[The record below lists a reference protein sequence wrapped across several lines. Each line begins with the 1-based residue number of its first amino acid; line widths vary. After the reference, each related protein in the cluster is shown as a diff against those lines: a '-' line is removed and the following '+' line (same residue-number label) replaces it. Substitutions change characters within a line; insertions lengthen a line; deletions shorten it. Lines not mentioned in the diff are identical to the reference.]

1 MDELE
6 LLKKDWQENQKFPK
20 LSKQE
25 IYALLHKKSS
35 SIVKWIFI
43 LSLIEFGFWTV
54 LALFMKDT
62 EAQQRFDSYEM
73 DHIMIPF
80 MVIGYLILGYFFVTF
95 YKNYK
100 KISSTDSVKLLMK
113 NILNTRKTVK
123 QYVLFNLVFI
133 YISLVIGVWI
143 EMDKNPD
150 FQLITSKFT
159 ETNEYLVMYGIVAL
173 LTLLMM
179 VALTGILL
187 GFYYLVY
194 GILLKRLKKNYKLL
208 KEIEG

>member
-100 KISSTDSVKLLMK
+100 KISSTDSVILLMK

-159 ETNEYLVMYGIVAL
+159 ETNEYLVMYGIVAI

-194 GILLKRLKKNYKLL
+194 GILLKRLKKNYKVL
-208 KEIEG
+208 KEIEE

>member
-113 NILNTRKTVK
+113 NILKTRKTVK

-194 GILLKRLKKNYKLL
+194 GILLKRLKKNYKVL
-208 KEIEG
+208 KEIEE

>member
-43 LSLIEFGFWTV
+43 LSLSEFGFWTV

-73 DHIMIPF
+73 DHIIIPF

-194 GILLKRLKKNYKLL
+194 GILLKRLKKNYKVL
-208 KEIEG
+208 KEIEE

>member
-43 LSLIEFGFWTV
+43 LSLSEFGFWTV

-73 DHIMIPF
+73 DHIIIPF

-143 EMDKNPD
+143 EMDKNSD

-194 GILLKRLKKNYKLL
+194 GILLKRLKKNYKVL
-208 KEIEG
+208 KEIEE

>member
-113 NILNTRKTVK
+113 NILKTRKTVK

-194 GILLKRLKKNYKLL
+194 GILLKRLKKNYKVL

>member
-1 MDELE
+1 MEELE

-25 IYALLHKKSS
+25 IYAILHKKSS

-43 LSLIEFGFWTV
+43 LSLIEFSFWTI
-54 LALFMKDT
+54 LGFFMKDT

-73 DHIMIPF
+73 DHISIPLI
-80 MVIGYLILGYFFVTF
+80 VIGYLILGYFFVIF

-123 QYVLFNLVFI
+123 HYVLFNLVFI
-133 YISLVIGVWI
+133 YISLAIGVWI

-159 ETNEYLVMYGIVAL
+159 ETNEYLMMYGIVAL

-179 VALTGILL
+179 VVLTGILL

-194 GILLKRLKKNYKLL
+194 GILLKRLKKNYKVL
-208 KEIEG
+208 KEIEE

>member
-143 EMDKNPD
+143 EMDKNSD

-194 GILLKRLKKNYKLL
+194 GILLKRLKKNYKVL
-208 KEIEG
+208 KEIEE

>member
-187 GFYYLVY
+187 GFYYIVY
-194 GILLKRLKKNYKLL
+194 GILLKRLKKNYKVL

>member
-143 EMDKNPD
+143 DMDKNPD

-194 GILLKRLKKNYKLL
+194 GILLKRLKKNYKVL

>member
-62 EAQQRFDSYEM
+62 EAQQRFDRYEM

-194 GILLKRLKKNYKLL
+194 GILLKRLKKNYKVL

>member
-1 MDELE
+1 
-6 LLKKDWQENQKFPK
+6 
-20 LSKQE
+20 
-25 IYALLHKKSS
+25 
-35 SIVKWIFI
+35 
-43 LSLIEFGFWTV
+43 
-54 LALFMKDT
+54 
-62 EAQQRFDSYEM
+62 
-73 DHIMIPF
+73 MIPF

-113 NILNTRKTVK
+113 NILKTRKTVK

-194 GILLKRLKKNYKLL
+194 GILLKRLKKNYKVL

>member
-194 GILLKRLKKNYKLL
+194 GILLKRLKKNYKVL
-208 KEIEG
+208 KEIEE

>member
-100 KISSTDSVKLLMK
+100 KISSTNSVKLLMK
-113 NILNTRKTVK
+113 NILKTRKTVK

-194 GILLKRLKKNYKLL
+194 GILLKRLKKNYKVL
-208 KEIEG
+208 KEIEE

>member
-6 LLKKDWQENQKFPK
+6 ILKKDWQKNQKFPK
-20 LSKQE
+20 LSKKE
-25 IYALLHKKSS
+25 IYRLLLKKSS

-43 LSLIEFGFWTV
+43 LSIIEFCFWT
-54 LALFMKDT
+54 LISLLMKDS
-62 EAQQRFDSYEM
+62 EAQQRFDSY
-73 DHIMIPF
+73 DIDYIIMPLMIS
-80 MVIGYLILGYFFVTF
+80 GYIILAYFFVAF

-123 QYVLFNLVFI
+123 HYVLFNLIFL
-133 YISLVIGVWI
+133 YISIIVGIII
-143 EMDKNPD
+143 EVSNSVDLK
-150 FQLITSKFT
+150 LITAKFT
-159 ETNEYLVMYGIVAL
+159 DTADYFILYGIVAI

-179 VALTGILL
+179 VLLTGILL

-194 GILLKRLKKNYKLL
+194 GLLLKRLKKNYKVLQEL
-208 KEIEG
+208 EQ

>member
-73 DHIMIPF
+73 DHIMIPL
-80 MVIGYLILGYFFVTF
+80 MVISYLILGYFFVTF

-123 QYVLFNLVFI
+123 HYVLFNLIFI
-133 YISLVIGVWI
+133 YISLIIGVLI
-143 EMDKNPD
+143 EMDKSSD

-159 ETNEYLVMYGIVAL
+159 ETNEYLMMYAIIAL

-179 VALTGILL
+179 VVLTGILL

-194 GILLKRLKKNYKLL
+194 GILLKRLKKNYKVL

>member
-1 MDELE
+1 MEELE

-43 LSLIEFGFWTV
+43 LSLIEFGFWTL

-73 DHIMIPF
+73 DHITIPL
-80 MVIGYLILGYFFVTF
+80 MVISYLILGYFFVTF

-113 NILNTRKTVK
+113 NILKTRKTVK
-123 QYVLFNLVFI
+123 HYVLFNLVFI
-133 YISLVIGVWI
+133 YIGLIIGVLI
-143 EMDKNPD
+143 EMDKSSD

-159 ETNEYLVMYGIVAL
+159 ETNEYLMMYGIVAL

-179 VALTGILL
+179 VVLTGILL

-194 GILLKRLKKNYKLL
+194 GILLKRLKKNYKVL

>member
-194 GILLKRLKKNYKLL
+194 GILLKRLKKNYKVL

>member
-143 EMDKNPD
+143 EMDKDPD

-194 GILLKRLKKNYKLL
+194 GILLKRLKKNYKVL

>member
-6 LLKKDWQENQKFPK
+6 ILKKDWQKNQKFPK
-20 LSKQE
+20 LSKKE
-25 IYALLHKKSS
+25 IYRLLHKKSS

-43 LSLIEFGFWTV
+43 LSIIEFCFWT
-54 LALFMKDT
+54 LISLLMKDS
-62 EAQQRFDSYEM
+62 EAQQRFDSY
-73 DHIMIPF
+73 DIDYIIMPLMIS
-80 MVIGYLILGYFFVTF
+80 GYIILAYFFVAF

-123 QYVLFNLVFI
+123 HYVLFNLIFL
-133 YISLVIGVWI
+133 YISIIVGIII
-143 EMDKNPD
+143 EVSNSVDLK
-150 FQLITSKFT
+150 LITAKFT
-159 ETNEYLVMYGIVAL
+159 DTADYFILYGFVAI

-179 VALTGILL
+179 VLLTGILL

-194 GILLKRLKKNYKLL
+194 GLLLKSLKKNYKVLQEL
-208 KEIEG
+208 EQ

>member
-62 EAQQRFDSYEM
+62 EAQQRFDSYEI

-194 GILLKRLKKNYKLL
+194 GILLKRLKKNYKVL